1 MESTSIHTCI
11 STIKLTDFSYFPVI
25 ESNSFPEFV
34 TLFFYNIVLFTH
46 SVFIVFPCDYLFNSR
61 AI

>member
-11 STIKLTDFSYFPVI
+11 STIKLIDFSYFPVT
-25 ESNSFPEFV
+25 ESNSFPEFI

-46 SVFIVFPCDYLFNSR
+46 SVFIVFPCD
-61 AI
+61 